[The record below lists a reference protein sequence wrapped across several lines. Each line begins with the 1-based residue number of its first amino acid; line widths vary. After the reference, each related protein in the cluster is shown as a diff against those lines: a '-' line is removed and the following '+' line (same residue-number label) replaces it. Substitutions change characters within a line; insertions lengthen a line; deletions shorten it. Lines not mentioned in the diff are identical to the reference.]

1 MKKIIAISML
11 AATLAATS
19 AFGQGWIA
27 VSSGNSQVFDG
38 FTTVGVSTRNA
49 SNVDIGLFWA
59 AANTANPMAGL
70 LAFTPST
77 DNSSTY
83 ESFTIAQAWSTLLN
97 ASGWTLAQ
105 SPTIGGPVI
114 TTGTTRGAVI
124 FNAGSSFDITGTSG
138 GQDIAL
144 LEVGWNAAYADPTAA
159 QTAHSAIGWSYLA
172 SVFAFTGSHLGTSG
186 SDPDFAVVGSLPN
199 NFGTFP
205 QIPEP
210 STIAL
215 AGLSS
220 LSLLLFRRRK

>member
-1 MKKIIAISML
+1 ML

-19 AFGQGWIA
+19 AFGQGWII
-27 VSSGNSQVFDG
+27 VGSGNSQVFDG
-38 FTTVGVSTRNA
+38 FTTAGVSTRNA
-49 SNVDIGLFWA
+49 SAVDIGLFWA
-59 AANTANPMAGL
+59 AASTGNPMA
-70 LAFTPST
+70 LANTPST
-77 DNSSTY
+77 GNSTTL
-83 ESFTIAQAWSTLLN
+83 ESYSVDTAWSSLLT
-97 ASGWTLAQ
+97 SGWTLAT
-105 SPTIGGPVI
+105 SPTLGGSAI
-114 TTGTTRGAVI
+114 SLGGTRGAVS
-124 FNAGSSFDITGTSG
+124 FYSGGGFDITGTSG